1 VTAARPPLPVI
12 VTCGERAVCHAVDPD
27 LPAGELAAAL
37 RLYLG
42 PPGALLA
49 PGGPVTPVWRAA
61 EGPRPLDP
69 ALPLGAQVPPE
80 AEIDFP
86 LFA

>member
-1 VTAARPPLPVI
+1 M
-12 VTCGERAVCHAVDPD
+12 CHAVDPD

-42 PPGALLA
+42 PPGASA
-49 PGGPVTPVWRAA
+49 APVWRAA
-61 EGPRPLDP
+61 GGPKPLDP
-69 ALPLGAQVPPE
+69 ALPLGDQVPPE

-86 LFA
+86 LFP